1 MEAMLRRKTKEAL
14 EEDEINSVLF
24 IYLYDWMLTLVWL
37 QVMRLLE
44 EIKDE
49 QNQFDLDKLCKIM
62 TEEEKQEEKKLIKVS
77 KSLTIVA
84 RLRFN

>member
-1 MEAMLRRKTKEAL
+1 
-14 EEDEINSVLF
+14 
-24 IYLYDWMLTLVWL
+24 
-37 QVMRLLE
+37 MRLLE

-49 QNQFDLDKLCKIM
+49 QNQFDLGKLCKIM
-62 TEEEKQEEKKLIKVS
+62 TEEEKQEDKKLMKVS